1 MQSTDEENIRGEILS
16 KIKSHGK
23 FPHDHGRDEEEFFKT
38 TWHILGE
45 LGFLGFLISKEN
57 GGRGYSAQ
65 EYVIALETIAELDPM
80 AAYVINEHSTIGG
93 LGIST
98 SGSQGSKD
106 KYLDKLATGKMLAG
120 FGLTEPNH
128 GSDVTSLNTT
138 AVKVGDKYIID
149 GKKIHISLAA
159 NADLF
164 TVVAA
169 VEQDSKRL
177 STAFLIEK
185 TNKGL
190 RLGEENSSPPGYLIP
205 GAGSIILEACEV
217 DQDAMLGD
225 VGKAGKVSRGVLEIG
240 RFGLA
245 AIYVGNSQTALN
257 RSAKYATERTQFGKP
272 ISDFQAIQFKLADM
286 RVGIQAARLLVRDAA
301 RMYDHG
307 ESTIESGAIAKL
319 FTTEMARNVGIE
331 AIQIHGGHSFLANPP
346 IDWFM
351 RDAKMGEILG
361 GTSEVM
367 RLLISRK
374 ILKAQEKK

>member
-38 TWHILGE
+38 TWPILGE

-319 FTTEMARNVGIE
+319 FTTELARNVGIE

-374 ILKAQEKK
+374 ILKAQEEK